1 MVRYGPK
8 DVVKW
13 TNIFPP
19 KGLVSKTYSSRE
31 ILTAKPLDYK
41 NICQMRFLSYGQ
53 SIHETNPADM
63 TTPRT
68 LGVIYLWALDTLQ
81 GGFEVMNLLTGKIIY
96 SRNFTPIQIT
106 QEVIDGVEA
115 LSKRGVVKSPL
126 KLKYHKEEKHLR
138 TMMKMMTTM
147 VQSQE

>member
-1 MVRYGPK
+1 MRTIKESFRALYHQLPSNTIQKLMVRYGPK

-19 KGLVSKTYSSRE
+19 KGLVSKTYSPRE

-68 LGVIYLWALDTLQ
+68 LDVIYL
-81 GGFEVMNLLTGKIIY
+81 
-96 SRNFTPIQIT
+96 
-106 QEVIDGVEA
+106 
-115 LSKRGVVKSPL
+115 
-126 KLKYHKEEKHLR
+126 
-138 TMMKMMTTM
+138 
-147 VQSQE
+147 

>member
-1 MVRYGPK
+1 
-8 DVVKW
+8 
-13 TNIFPP
+13 
-19 KGLVSKTYSSRE
+19 
-31 ILTAKPLDYK
+31 
-41 NICQMRFLSYGQ
+41 
-53 SIHETNPADM
+53 
-63 TTPRT
+63 
-68 LGVIYLWALDTLQ
+68 
-81 GGFEVMNLLTGKIIY
+81 MNLLTGKIIY

-126 KLKYHKEEKHLR
+126 KLKYHKEEKNLR